1 MMEDHAL
8 FSPKDLISA
17 SWTAKIH
24 LKNFILLLILFYF
37 IFFQSISTSQNNIC
51 QLCQKPIPKQYI
63 GIKVYQIHQ
72 TKGKKTI
79 LMIKY

>member
-1 MMEDHAL
+1 MMEDHAH

-37 IFFQSISTSQNNIC
+37 IFFQSISTSQNKYVNS
-51 QLCQKPIPKQYI
+51 
-63 GIKVYQIHQ
+63 V
-72 TKGKKTI
+72 KTI
-79 LMIKY
+79 YRDKSLSNPPNQEEKNNFDDKILK